1 MPPKFYFKLPNFSNE
16 LPDLSFKFPTSSYK
30 LSANTFVHIDLE
42 YFRPTEVDL
51 LIGNLTKAQEK
62 LDWKPKY
69 DLDARVN
76 EMVQAD
82 IQLFRKD
89 LELTSTSS

>member
-16 LPDLSFKFPTSSYK
+16 LPDLSFNFPTSSYK
-30 LSANTFVHIDLE
+30 LSANPVVHIDPE
-42 YFRPTEVDL
+42 YFRPTEVNL